1 MSREQYQRCSQT
13 IFEVWLKPKI
23 QAEPLIDSHFGMK
36 FESFDEGDDSMTST
50 LTDVAS
56 GKTHI
61 VKSAYVIA
69 CDGAG
74 SKVRRALSINLT
86 GGPT

>member
-1 MSREQYQRCSQT
+1 MTDRCLVNHIKDVPKQ
-13 IFEVWLKPKI
+13 PKI

-36 FESFDEGDDSMTST
+36 FESFDEGNDSMTST

-69 CDGAG
+69 CDGAVAKSDG
-74 SKVRRALSINLT
+74 LLVST
-86 GGPT
+86 